1 MANTLSEYMDTF
13 SNLHGYLDYADAH
26 NTKYTFVTDK
36 SQCES
41 NSEVCIL
48 TYRDIQDTVLF
59 DIINDAYSLGSE
71 NLGSIKNSDSKD
83 TKENIIDDVILF
95 NSIDEYIKNRTA
107 IKNPDLI
114 PLSEKEQLVMN
125 SFAER
130 AYISGSMYGKISWI

>member
-26 NTKYTFVTDK
+26 NIKYTFATDK

-41 NSEVCIL
+41 ENEVCIL

-95 NSIDEYIKNRTA
+95 NSIDEYIKN
-107 IKNPDLI
+107 PDLI